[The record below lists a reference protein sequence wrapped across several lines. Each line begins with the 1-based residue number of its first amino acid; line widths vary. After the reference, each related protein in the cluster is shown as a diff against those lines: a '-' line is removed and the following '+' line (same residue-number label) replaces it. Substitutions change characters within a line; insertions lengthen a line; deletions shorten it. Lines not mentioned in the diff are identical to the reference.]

1 MPGCAPAS
9 CSHTAEITK
18 AATTVNQLATESK
31 VKAQEIAASAASDA
45 PDLPMIVQNASQI
58 ASSMSSIQSE
68 CNTIS
73 VHAGNVQDTQSQW
86 VTLIEYVSAAV
97 LIVGLCVLSW
107 YWGAGAL
114 TRAIFK
120 KLGWWVD
127 SAEEKRKAELKL
139 ADEVRKGIT
148 DPKELIAVMRS
159 DVKSDRLYKDI
170 KNPATQ

>member
-97 LIVGLCVLSW
+97 LIVGLCVRSW
-107 YWGAGAL
+107 YWGVGNLLRPVFSRIGAAFASDQKKSETKLMQDVIAG
-114 TRAIFK
+114 RA
-120 KLGWWVD
+120 
-127 SAEEKRKAELKL
+127 
-139 ADEVRKGIT
+139 
-148 DPKELIAVMRS
+148 DPKELAAVMRQ
-159 DVKSDRLYKDI
+159 DPI
-170 KNPATQ
+170 KNTLFKQQKGK